1 MLQALDLFPPGVEI
15 AALPGWSHPR
25 LLFPASGGMRCRWR
39 ATAHYPAF
47 RLSARWLRLLLRAAG
62 TARIACTCRRPSG
75 RWSLG
80 ELVAPAVPEVAHVLI
95 LPGTRNTIQ
104 KATAVLL
111 TRHYEVAGFAKCAFL
126 PAAVERLRNESAVL
140 TRLAAGLAPEL
151 LTRGKLQPGGEALVL
166 EAVAG
171 KHLRAKGSSP
181 PGKALELLD
190 RLVLTAPMDI
200 GAHPWFRQNADGI
213 GLLARAQDAL
223 AERHWPAVIEHGD
236 FAPWNLLAT
245 RDGIMA
251 IDWEHANLQSF
262 PLLDAMHYFF
272 QTSALL
278 FRRGPQRAAGKAVQ
292 YLVANQGLRQSESW
306 AIVLMAAY
314 NDLKKGHA
322 DGMSPSEPLQ
332 VWRRTLLEVSA
343 LAMGSKRDVG
353 PLLEPIWAGWP
364 RLGQC
369 AS

>member
-1 MLQALDLFPPGVEI
+1 MLQALDLFPPGTEI
-15 AALPGWSHPR
+15 AALPAWSHPR
-25 LLFPASGGMRCRWR
+25 LMFPARGWRCRWR

-62 TARIACTCRRPSG
+62 TARIAGTRRRPSG
-75 RWSLG
+75 LWSLG
-80 ELVAPAVPEVAHVLI
+80 ELVAPVLPEVAHVLV

-104 KATAVLL
+104 KATVVLW
-111 TRHYEVAGFAKCAFL
+111 TRNYEVAGFAKCAFL

-140 TRLAAGLAPEL
+140 TRLAAGLVPKL
-151 LTRGKLQPGGEALVL
+151 LARGQLQPGGEAMVL

-171 KHLRAKGSSP
+171 NRLRPKESSP
-181 PGKALELLD
+181 PREGLELLD

-200 GAHPWFRQNADGI
+200 GAHPWFLQNADGM

-223 AERHWPAVIEHGD
+223 SERHWPVVVEHGD

-245 RDGIMA
+245 RGGIRA

-262 PLLDAMHYFF
+262 PLLDAMHYFL

-278 FRRGPQRAAGKAVQ
+278 FRRSPQRAAGEAVH
-292 YLVANQGLRQSESW
+292 YLAANRGLRKSESW
-306 AIVLMAAY
+306 AIVLLAAY

-322 DGMSPSEPLQ
+322 DGVNPSEPLQ
-332 VWRRTLLEVSA
+332 VWRRTLLELSA
-343 LAMGSKRDVG
+343 LVLGCKQDIG
-353 PLLEPIWAGWP
+353 PLLQPIWAGWP

-369 AS
+369 ES